1 MKFSSVIGVLK
12 LPFYYAKLFLLI
24 AQCKCLLLFA
34 VIRNRSLSNWIVTR
48 PETPSPYSA
57 LYKICHRL
65 GYRITSNAR
74 NADDLVIA
82 WEDTTLR
89 QPDRALEQLAA
100 SHRILNRRCADI
112 SKRHVAR
119 VFGEVFGYTL
129 EVDPRTHGG
138 LMVRKSDAN
147 APHDGTILTGP
158 VNDES
163 PEIVYQKLVDN
174 VVGGFVEDLRLPIFG
189 EIIPYCLLKRMPIPD
204 RFINENGTGTICEVE
219 DVLTREEIATVL
231 RFCRAFGLDYGEL
244 DVLRDNADGRIYI
257 VDVNNT
263 PFGPLDR
270 AIQVRWYFDR
280 TSWEALKRMTRAF
293 QETFIR

>member
-1 MKFSSVIGVLK
+1 MNLSSVVGVLK
-12 LPFYYAKLFLLI
+12 LPFYYAKLLLLI

-34 VIRNRSLSNWIVTR
+34 VIRNRSLSRWIVTR
-48 PETPSPYSA
+48 PDRPSPYSA
-57 LYKICHRL
+57 FYKICHRL
-65 GYRITSNAR
+65 GYRITNNVRQAH
-74 NADDLVIA
+74 DLVIA
-82 WEDTTLR
+82 WEDTTVR
-89 QPDRALEQLAA
+89 QPDQPLEELAA
-100 SHRILNRRCADI
+100 SHRILNHRCSDI

-129 EVDPRTHGG
+129 QVDPRTHGG

-158 VNDES
+158 LDDDS
-163 PEIVYQKLVDN
+163 PTVVYQKLVDN
-174 VVGGFVEDLRLPIFG
+174 VVGGLVEDMRLPIFG

-204 RFINENGTGTICEVE
+204 RFINENGTAIICEVE
-219 DVLTREEIATVL
+219 DVLTEEEIATVL
-231 RFCRAFGLDYGEL
+231 RFCRAVGLDYGEL

-270 AIQVRWYFDR
+270 SIQVRFYFDP
-280 TSWEALKRMTRAF
+280 TSWESLERMRRAF
-293 QETFIR
+293 QKAFVQ